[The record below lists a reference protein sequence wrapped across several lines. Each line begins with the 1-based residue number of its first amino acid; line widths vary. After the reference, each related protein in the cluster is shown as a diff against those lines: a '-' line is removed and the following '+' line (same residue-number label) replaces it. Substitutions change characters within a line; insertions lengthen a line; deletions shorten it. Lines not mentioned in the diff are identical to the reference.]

1 VTSRLTNL
9 PSSEIEILPVSSKSE
24 MERFI
29 SLAPR
34 LQRNDPNY
42 IAPLNI
48 ERREALSPK
57 HNPLFEHMDAQFWLA
72 RSKGRDV
79 GRISAQIERRA
90 LALYK
95 EPTGYFG
102 LIAAENDPHVFHA
115 LMHTAEDW
123 LRERG
128 MKHIHGP
135 FNLSINEEVGLLV
148 KGFETPPM
156 LLMGHDLPYVAERL
170 EEQGYAKEKDVF
182 AYIYDTVSD
191 IPEKVRRLID
201 RPLPANLTLRTVDF
215 SRLREEIG
223 AITEIFNDAWADNWG
238 FVPLSEAET
247 DHLARSMKPLLDKR
261 LVWLV
266 EIAGEPAGF
275 LVCLP
280 NLNEATRDLGGSLLP
295 FGWAKLLWRL
305 KIRGVKTARVPLMGI
320 KRKFASGLIG
330 GVLPFLLIEAARKA
344 AASLGYQKIELSWI
358 LEDNMPMRRINEV
371 CGGDAYKTYRI
382 FGKALT

>member
-9 PSSEIEILPVSSKSE
+9 PSSDIEILPVSSKSE

-72 RSKGRDV
+72 QRNGSDV

-90 LALYK
+90 LELYNQ
-95 EPTGYFG
+95 PTGYFG
-102 LIAAENDPHVFHA
+102 LIAAEDDPEIFSA
-115 LMHTAEDW
+115 LVQTAEKW
-123 LRERG
+123 LRQRG
-128 MKHIHGP
+128 MKHIQGP

-148 KGFETPPM
+148 KGRETQPM
-156 LLMGHDLPYVAERL
+156 LLMGHDLPYVAARL
-170 EEQGYAKEKDVF
+170 EEQGYAREKDIF
-182 AYIYDTVSD
+182 AYLYDTASD
-191 IPEKVRRLID
+191 LPEKVRRLLD
-201 RPLPANLTLRTVDF
+201 RPLPANLKLRTVDF
-215 SRLREEIG
+215 SRFRQEIG
-223 AITEIFNDAWADNWG
+223 TITEIFNDAWAENWG

-261 LVWLV
+261 LVWLIEV
-266 EIAGEPAGF
+266 AGEPAGF

-280 NLNEATRDLGGSLLP
+280 NLNEAIHDLRGRLLP

-305 KIRGVKTARVPLMGI
+305 KVKGVKTARVPLMGI
-320 KRKFASGLIG
+320 KRKFTSGLIG
-330 GVLPFLLIEAARKA
+330 GILPFLLIDAARKA
-344 AASLGYQKIELSWI
+344 ASALGYEKIELSWI
-358 LEDNMPMRRINEV
+358 LEDNLPMRNINEAM
-371 CGGDAYKTYRI
+371 GGEAYKTYRI